1 MRCYEIWNTVW
12 YEIWN
17 TVSEIGSECTA
28 RWSTSEL
35 AINDMV
41 NHCNWCSISGTGK
54 IYKVVAVVLSNGS
67 VELRRSL
74 IHDFRHTWDGTS
86 YNIVDVCK

>member
-1 MRCYEIWNTVW
+1 MCW

-17 TVSEIGSECTA
+17 TVSEMSSECVA

-35 AINDMV
+35 ARNDMC
-41 NHCNWCSISGTGK
+41 NHCDWCNWKGTGQ
-54 IYKVVAVVLSNGS
+54 IYKVVAIVLSNGS

-74 IHDFRHTWDGTS
+74 IHNFRSTWDGSS

>member
-1 MRCYEIWNTVW
+1 MCW

-17 TVSEIGSECTA
+17 TVSGGSSECVA
-28 RWSTSEL
+28 RWSTHEL

-41 NHCNWCSISGTGK
+41 NHCDWYSRSGTGK
-54 IYKVVAVVLSNGS
+54 IYKVVAIVLSNGS
-67 VELRRSL
+67 VEIRKSL
-74 IHDFRHTWDGTS
+74 INDFRLTWDGSS